1 MVQLLAELL
10 LQSSLVMELGVRSS
24 GLGRTIVGVL
34 GEEEQDRGENVLE
47 EALANVIRHRRR
59 QVEVVVPAI
68 APFRKP

>member
-1 MVQLLAELL
+1 MIFLF
-10 LQSSLVMELGVRSS
+10 SIRSS
-24 GLGRTIVGVL
+24 V
-34 GEEEQDRGENVLE
+34 EDVLE